1 MQEHFTSDAGK
12 RYADNVCRRSLTVR
26 CIRQKSVDRHLIQF
40 SYALDKSS
48 LAGAESG
55 MIFIKMTIEHFRC
68 FCKSRNTGHIL
79 GTGAEV
85 LLLSATEYDGLDLH
99 PFPYIQQSDA
109 LRSVD
114 LVSTDGQQINVH
126 LLGID
131 PGFSESL
138 YRIHM
143 EQRIRVHLFDQS
155 SGFLNGL
162 QGSDLVIRVHD
173 RYQNG
178 LRCHG
183 SA

>member
-1 MQEHFTSDAGK
+1 MQVPQY
-12 RYADNVCRRSLTVR
+12 R
-26 CIRQKSVDRHLIQF
+26 
-40 SYALDKSS
+40 
-48 LAGAESG
+48 
-55 MIFIKMTIEHFRC
+55 
-68 FCKSRNTGHIL
+68 HIL

-143 EQRIRVHLFDQS
+143 EQRIRFICLIRAPASSMGCRAPISLFVCMIDTRMVSGVMALRKS
-155 SGFLNGL
+155 SSRIRP
-162 QGSDLVIRVHD
+162 QGSTGR
-173 RYQNG
+173 
-178 LRCHG
+178 
-183 SA
+183 

>member
-1 MQEHFTSDAGK
+1 MCRAGASCRNIDSLVLQCMQEYFTPDSRKGYTD
-12 RYADNVCRRSLTVR
+12 DMRRRTLSVR
-26 CIRQKSVDRHLIQF
+26 SIRQKSVDLHLIQSF
-40 SYALDKSS
+40 HTFNESS

-55 MIFIKMTIEHFRC
+55 MILIKMTIEHFRC

-143 EQRIRVHLFDQS
+143 EQRIRVHLF
-155 SGFLNGL
+155 
-162 QGSDLVIRVHD
+162 
-173 RYQNG
+173 
-178 LRCHG
+178 
-183 SA
+183 

>member
-1 MQEHFTSDAGK
+1 MCRAGASCRNIDSLVLQCMQEHFTSDAGK

-26 CIRQKSVDRHLIQF
+26 CIRQKSVDLHLIQSF
-40 SYALDKSS
+40 HTFNESS

-55 MIFIKMTIEHFRC
+55 MILIKMTIEHFRC

-143 EQRIRVHLFDQS
+143 EQM
-155 SGFLNGL
+155 
-162 QGSDLVIRVHD
+162 
-173 RYQNG
+173 
-178 LRCHG
+178 
-183 SA
+183 